1 MVYGYCR
8 VSTRGQLDGNSIKE
22 QQDAI
27 ISIYN
32 NAKIIVESRSGAK
45 CRPVFNELIETLED
59 SDIIVVT
66 KLDRFCRTTKEGLEY
81 IDKLIS
87 KGVKVHVLNMGLI
100 EDSPMGRL
108 IATNLLAFA
117 EFERA
122 MILERTMLG
131 KSIAR
136 KNPNFKEGRPRK
148 YNDTEIGAALKLLKE
163 NTYSQVV
170 EMTGISRSTLARAKA
185 ALKTNYANPQR

>member
-1 MVYGYCR
+1 
-8 VSTRGQLDGNSIKE
+8 
-22 QQDAI
+22 
-27 ISIYN
+27 
-32 NAKIIVESRSGAK
+32 
-45 CRPVFNELIETLED
+45 
-59 SDIIVVT
+59 
-66 KLDRFCRTTKEGLEY
+66 
-81 IDKLIS
+81 
-87 KGVKVHVLNMGLI
+87 
-100 EDSPMGRL
+100 MGRL

-148 YNDTEIGAALKLLKE
+148 YNDTEIDAALKLLKE

-170 EMTGISRSTLARAKA
+170 EMTGISRSTLVRAKA